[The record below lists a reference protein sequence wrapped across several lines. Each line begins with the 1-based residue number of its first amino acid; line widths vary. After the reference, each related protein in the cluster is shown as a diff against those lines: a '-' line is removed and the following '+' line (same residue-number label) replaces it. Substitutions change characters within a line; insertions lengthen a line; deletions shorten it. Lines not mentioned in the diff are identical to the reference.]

1 MSFTIVVANS
11 KGGCGKTTL
20 AMLLAG
26 ALAKHLDV
34 TVVDSDPQGTASI
47 WSKQGPFPCPV
58 VAADPDNASDQL
70 RELAQERQAVVV
82 DCPPN
87 LGAPVFHAAMSAADI
102 LLVPCAPE
110 PADAWATELLLE
122 FCREFYPAVRLV
134 VVVNKIPSV
143 GALAKEVL
151 QFIEAGWPVAKARFG
166 LRTAYK
172 EAAALGSTLDGLKGT
187 GARAAREEVQA
198 LALEVLTTLTQV
210 AA

>member
-1 MSFTIVVANS
+1 MSFIITVANS
-11 KGGCGKTTL
+11 KGGCGKSTIS
-20 AMLLAG
+20 MLLAG

-34 TVVDSDPQGTASI
+34 VVVDSDPQGTSSI
-47 WSKQGPFPCPV
+47 WGSQGKFPCPV
-58 VAADPDNASDQL
+58 IAAETDNAPDQL
-70 RELAQERQAVVV
+70 RDLAATHQAVVV

-87 LGAPVFHAAMSAADI
+87 LEAPVFHAAMSAADI

-110 PADAWATELLLE
+110 PCDQWATQLLLQ
-122 FCREFYPAVRLV
+122 FCQDFYPAVRLV
-134 VVVNKIPSV
+134 VVVNKVPAV
-143 GALAKEVL
+143 GALAKEVM
-151 QFIEAGWPVAKARFG
+151 QFIQNDWPVAKAKLG

-172 EAAALGSTLDGLKGT
+172 EAAALGSTLEGIKGS